1 MFLYKCHKFFT
12 AIVCFSLLLM
22 MFTVQVFAEDV
33 PEDPYLI
40 LTPEDPKNTEENIL
54 VGTLQKRL
62 TELGYYAERNTYIL
76 DADTLFALS
85 DFCTT
90 NKLPFD
96 EKGVRQSAWDALMSE
111 DAIPAAGSA
120 EYTFI
125 PYGTESETV
134 LALQIRLKDL
144 QYYEGLVLVPEK
156 YDEDLQKAIDRF
168 CETNAISYDRS
179 GITPAVQ
186 QLIYSQGAIPYTAP
200 AEQRSLAEKFTAY
213 MMQDAD
219 LLVIVVPVFVVW
231 ILIMFVVLIAAVF
244 TMQRLQ
250 QKKAIKDANQGPQD
264 TREIGAGKGS
274 KNMPPPPVEMRKMIQ
289 FQIDYQGKTWNLE
302 KDASCPLTIGRGNAE
317 IRLDSSDRSASRKHC
332 VLFFKGA
339 VLMLQDV
346 SVNGTYIN
354 DSVFHKCTTPVQS
367 GDCIVIGSHHI
378 FLRF

>member
-1 MFLYKCHKFFT
+1 M
-12 AIVCFSLLLM
+12 
-22 MFTVQVFAEDV
+22 
-33 PEDPYLI
+33 
-40 LTPEDPKNTEENIL
+40 
-54 VGTLQKRL
+54 
-62 TELGYYAERNTYIL
+62 
-76 DADTLFALS
+76 
-85 DFCTT
+85 
-90 NKLPFD
+90 
-96 EKGVRQSAWDALMSE
+96 
-111 DAIPAAGSA
+111 
-120 EYTFI
+120 
-125 PYGTESETV
+125 